1 MPYELTFTKALPPLK
16 ESDYINA
23 CCIGGD
29 LVVDRLLP
37 IVQARYSD
45 IQSNQEDWGW
55 FIWMNAGEIKL
66 AIDVHTDDE
75 VAGTFRVHLTSSV
88 KGRMWGERVQDTSE
102 LEDLRT
108 VVQSRLH
115 GWADSSIETRRV
127 DQDYN

>member
-1 MPYELTFTKALPPLK
+1 MPYELTFTKALPPLN
-16 ESDYINA
+16 ESDYINP
-23 CCIGGD
+23 CCMGGD

-55 FIWMNAGEIKL
+55 FIWMKAGEIKL

-88 KGRMWGERVQDTSE
+88 NGRMWSERVQDTSE

-108 VVQSRLH
+108 VVESRLH
-115 GWADSSIETRRV
+115 GWADSSIETRCV